1 MEVRRSKVVIWG
13 GIALLVIMHLVGL
26 VGLHSS
32 HADSFAALTP
42 VNLLVAFLA
51 ITPFYT
57 SAWKNLLSFFL
68 VAFLIGMLVEIVGVQ
83 TGYPFGTYHY
93 TSILGLS
100 VAGVP
105 LMIGLNWFLLAAGIL
120 SGVNCIL
127 HSASIFFKSF
137 CSAFLM
143 TSLDFLIEPFAIKYR
158 LWVWESSAVPIQ
170 NYLAWFFISF
180 LIFLLGFQLL
190 PKEKNKVAGWLI
202 VIFYMFFGLNLL
214 L

>member
-1 MEVRRSKVVIWG
+1 MEVRRSNIVTWG
-13 GIALLVIMHLVGL
+13 GIALLVIMHLVGI

-32 HADSFAALTP
+32 NADSFAALTP
-42 VNLLVAFLA
+42 VNLLVAFLV

-57 SAWKNLLSFFL
+57 SAWKKLLSFFL
-68 VAFLIGMLVEIVGVQ
+68 VSFVIGMLVEIMGVQ

-100 VAGVP
+100 IAGVP

-120 SGVNCIL
+120 SGVNRIV
-127 HSASIFFKSF
+127 HAASIFFKSF

-143 TSLDFLIEPFAIKYR
+143 TGLDFLIEPFAIKYR
-158 LWVWESSAVPIQ
+158 LWVWESSAVPVQ

-202 VIFYMFFGLNLL
+202 VILYMFFGLNLL